1 MRRKSDSDIVIEN
14 IGCLSV
20 SVFFIV
26 MGIFAVLLPLVWKPV
41 SYDLLQTKEVVI
53 EKFGL
58 DSTYRGG
65 SYHYIRTETGEKFN
79 ISGEYNPKQL
89 KELLTKGTAATI
101 KWNKNKPFWTYL
113 AEEIYVDGE
122 CVVTYDNDEP
132 VASWPRWLLGGAS
145 SVAGGI
151 GLCFFNFV
159 FKRNRIRQK
168 KRDEKIRKKYGKS

>member
-26 MGIFAVLLPLVWKPV
+26 IGIFAVILPLIWKPV
-41 SYDLLQTKEVVI
+41 SYDSLQTKEVVI

-89 KELLTKGTAATI
+89 KELLTKGTAVTI
-101 KWNKNKPFWTYL
+101 KWNKNNPFWTYL

-122 CVVTYDNDEP
+122 RVVAYDNDEP
-132 VASWPRWLLGGAS
+132 VESWPRWLIGISTITVGVLG
-145 SVAGGI
+145 
-151 GLCFFNFV
+151 LWFFNFV

-168 KRDEKIRKKYGKS
+168 KRDERIMRKYGKL